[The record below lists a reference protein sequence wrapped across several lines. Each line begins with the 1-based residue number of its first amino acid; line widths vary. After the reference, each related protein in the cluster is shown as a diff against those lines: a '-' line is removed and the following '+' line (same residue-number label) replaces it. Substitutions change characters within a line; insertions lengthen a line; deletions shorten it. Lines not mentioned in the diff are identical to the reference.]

1 MVDIGD
7 GAALGPIYVDKGG
20 FMKTSDYHNFYVD
33 GFPTTFSTSDP
44 TYRASR
50 AKVVAPLFS
59 IAAIRRES
67 HLISTCVERFVQRL
81 QQSKIGSEGR
91 PVDLQEPAR
100 ILGFEVMNAY
110 LFRHDYP
117 DKVEGTCEKSIIPW
131 MNSYVDASQLFYFPN
146 QWFGFCISKLEPWRP
161 QKDLESKSAEIVH
174 QFAMSLPTGVSDSY
188 QGRLHQQGIPRD
200 QIAAECKDI
209 WFAGLHSFGAVLATT
224 LWHLAKEAATHD
236 RLRKEILEHVGSE
249 VDIQQL
255 PYLTGVV
262 KEGMRL
268 APANTRLPRVVPEN
282 GWHFDGHYFPPGTV
296 VGVAPPQL
304 FMNPEVY
311 QEPMAFRPER
321 WAKPSTE
328 MQRDLTPF
336 SVGIRQCIAK
346 NLATAELFMAVKQV
360 AESDVLRGA
369 QPHKD
374 KIETYEWFN
383 MAFKGNR
390 VDLVWPQE

>member
-1 MVDIGD
+1 MSVTAIKEDC
-7 GAALGPIYVDKGG
+7 
-20 FMKTSDYHNFYVD
+20 TS
-33 GFPTTFSTSDP
+33 
-44 TYRASR
+44 RASR
-50 AKVVAPLFS
+50 EIRLRPNAKTYGSRDYILLVPYL
-59 IAAIRRES
+59 
-67 HLISTCVERFVQRL
+67 LQRCGIL
-81 QQSKIGSEGR
+81 LKKLLRKLTIGS
-91 PVDLQEPAR
+91 LAFL
-100 ILGFEVMNAY
+100 IL
-110 LFRHDYP
+110 LTP
-117 DKVEGTCEKSIIPW
+117 
-131 MNSYVDASQLFYFPN
+131 
-146 QWFGFCISKLEPWRP
+146 
-161 QKDLESKSAEIVH
+161 
-174 QFAMSLPTGVSDSY
+174 
-188 QGRLHQQGIPRD
+188 PR
-200 QIAAECKDI
+200 
-209 WFAGLHSFGAVLATT
+209 
-224 LWHLAKEAATHD
+224 HD

-268 APANTRLPRVVPEN
+268 APANARLPRVVPEN